1 MVLETVDG
9 KVSESMRIPSAN
21 EQVEAMLAA

>member
-9 KVSESMRIPSAN
+9 KVSESMRMQSSN